1 MRKGESAMLIGTPV
15 ELPDMLMAREA
26 RAAAQQDFQ
35 KAHPGCTLLSFGLN
49 IPGPVKTNDDLRR
62 LFADGL
68 HAIEERLHEGGWT
81 ILEQRE
87 HHAPTGDE
95 CLIAIEGKPAAIKK
109 EMTALEEAH
118 PLGRLFDIDVLDA
131 AGHKL
136 SRPTPR
142 RCLLCGEQAQ
152 VCARSRRHSV
162 EDLTSRIQEMLLE
175 YLHK

>member
-1 MRKGESAMLIGTPV
+1 M
-15 ELPDMLMAREA
+15 
-26 RAAAQQDFQ
+26 
-35 KAHPGCTLLSFGLN
+35 
-49 IPGPVKTNDDLRR
+49 RR

-68 HAIEERLHEGGWT
+68 HEIRERLHKGGWA

-95 CLIAIEGKPAAIKK
+95 CLIAISGEPAAIKK

-131 AGHKL
+131 EGHKL